1 LHSARGPDIR
11 SVDLTLEARAMAKPD
26 DINSWEELSKLAT
39 PRLKELAREDT
50 PQLAVAAMEKDELV
64 QELAKV
70 YGFEAPKKSKD
81 FGLMRK
87 LKGKAQKAKQQRD
100 AILAEAPAARDKQK
114 LAAARHEI
122 RTLKRKMRRQVK
134 AS

>member
-1 LHSARGPDIR
+1 
-11 SVDLTLEARAMAKPD
+11 MAKPD
-26 DINSWEELSKLAT
+26 DINSWDELSKLAT

-70 YGFEAPKKSKD
+70 YGFEPPKKTKD
-81 FGLMRK
+81 TGVLRK
-87 LKGKAQKAKQQRD
+87 LKDRAKKAKAQRD
-100 AILAEAPAARDKQK
+100 AILAEAPASRDRQK